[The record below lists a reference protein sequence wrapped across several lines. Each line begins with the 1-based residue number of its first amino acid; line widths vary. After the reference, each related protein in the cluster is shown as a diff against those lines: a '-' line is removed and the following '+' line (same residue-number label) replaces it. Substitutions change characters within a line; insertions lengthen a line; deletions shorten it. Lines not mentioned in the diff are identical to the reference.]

1 MSIYRR
7 IYTQHFGPIPKGYHI
22 HHKDGNH
29 SNNDP
34 LNLVAITA
42 KEHYDIHYDQEDY
55 GACWAMY
62 RTGHMTLTSEERSA
76 LVSKQQ
82 RMLLELN
89 KHPFQDQKN
98 RENIRH
104 IHLDKISKRTHHLQS
119 GSIQRIQNAKRI
131 REGTHNLLG
140 ENNPIHER
148 VGKGLHQE
156 MMKNENKKRL
166 ANGIHNFTMKWICP
180 ICGKNGT
187 NQTNYS
193 RWHGDRCREN
203 IK

>member
-7 IYTQHFGPIPKGYHI
+7 IYTEHFGPIPKGYHI

-42 KEHYDIHYDQEDY
+42 KEHYDIHFSQGDY

-82 RMLLELN
+82 KMLLESN

-98 RENIRH
+98 REKIRQ

-131 REGTHNLLG
+131 LEGTHNLLG

-148 VGKGLHQE
+148 VEKGLHQE

-166 ANGIHNFTMKWICP
+166 ANGTHNFTMKWICP
-180 ICGKNGT
+180 ICGKSGT